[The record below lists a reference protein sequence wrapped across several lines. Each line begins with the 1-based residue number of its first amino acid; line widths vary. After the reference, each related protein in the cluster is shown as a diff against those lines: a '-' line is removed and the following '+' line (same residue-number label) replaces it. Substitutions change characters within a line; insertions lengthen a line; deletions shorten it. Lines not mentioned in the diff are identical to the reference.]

1 LKILKLLSDTSLT
14 PLRLLL
20 ELADSCIKD
29 ADKLSDEEYKAWIDT
44 ASNMYEKCSKRN
56 WAK

>member
-1 LKILKLLSDTSLT
+1 MPGNATIDPNDVKRLLSQG
-14 PLRLLL
+14 
-20 ELADSCIKD
+20 AVDSCIKD